1 MVIMCNFKKKK
12 TMKKYIMLVAA
23 ALIFAACVKEEVNIP
38 TGETEFI
45 SVELNVATKT
55 VLNGLDTKWSDG
67 DKVSVTGTAHL
78 GYLTYDSETGL
89 FSGEITKGQ
98 KGNVTLNY
106 PVNDENKAVTSVPT
120 TQEAEEG
127 SFAEGAALLEGTI
140 TIEELRAGNGTTLA
154 NKTSLLQF
162 SVPQNCDVTFEVG
175 AEKYTVTGCQ
185 TGKTYY
191 ACVAPATAKLVARI
205 GGYLSRATTANKTF
219 TAGKIADLGELHAPV
234 VSNTWGVVGTMQTN
248 EWTPASSI
256 KMYEDLDNKV
266 VLKNIQLYKDDE
278 FKILKG
284 ADWGEE
290 YGNNGSNMTIDKNG
304 IYNIIFDSNT
314 KNVTAECVKETTD
327 IKIKVTIQIDR
338 PWNSVNFHYWEE
350 NGNKDVNI
358 TNWPGQNIGSQKGT
372 YSFEIDGKYIGS
384 QIGYKLHQNK
394 NGYDDSGD
402 QYFTLSSRKENKL
415 TVAAY
420 TLYFKPCAN
429 WKQASAWFAIYCWKS
444 SGNAW
449 NGMSKI
455 SDDIYGV
462 NLPNGYTHGCDMKFV
477 RMDSG
482 KHDLSWDSKWNES
495 TNTKAPTS
503 ASVNV
508 CYVMNNGWDNSGGSW
523 KTL

>member
-1 MVIMCNFKKKK
+1 
-12 TMKKYIMLVAA
+12 MKKYI
-23 ALIFAACVKEEVNIP
+23 IFIASAVLMMTACAKEEINTT
-38 TGETEFI
+38 TGGKEFI
-45 SVELNVATKT
+45 SIELDAATKT
-55 VLNGLDTKWSDG
+55 QLSGKTTNWTKG
-67 DKVSVTGTAHL
+67 DQVSVTVGDKNL
-78 GYLTYDSETGL
+78 GSLTLTEGNV
-89 FSGEITKGQ
+89 FQGEIESAGLD
-98 KGNVTLNY
+98 GTLQATINY
-106 PVNDENKAVTSVPT
+106 PAGVTTVPPTQAAV
-120 TQEAEEG
+120 AG
-127 SFAEGAALLEGTI
+127 SFAEEAALLEGT
-140 TIEELRAGNGTTLA
+140 TTLAELRKGNGGNLA
-154 NKTSLLQF
+154 NKTALLQF
-162 SVPQNCDVTFEVG
+162 SVAEAGDVTFEVG
-175 AEKYTVTGCQ
+175 STKYTVTGCEV
-185 TGKTYY
+185 GENKIYY

-205 GGYLSRATTANKTF
+205 GGYLSNATTANKTF
-219 TAGKIADLGELHAPV
+219 TAGKIANLGALPAPV

-284 ADWGEE
+284 AVWGDE

-455 SDDIYGV
+455 SDDIYGA

-503 ASVNV
+503 TSANV
-508 CYVMNNGWDNSGGSW
+508 CYVMSNGWDNSGGSW

>member
-1 MVIMCNFKKKK
+1 
-12 TMKKYIMLVAA
+12 MKKYI
-23 ALIFAACVKEEVNIP
+23 IFIASAVLMMTACAKEEINTTI

-45 SVELNVATKT
+45 SVELNAATKT
-55 VLNGLDTKWSDG
+55 QLSGTNTTWTDG
-67 DKVSVTGTAHL
+67 DQVSITVGGKNL
-78 GYLTYDSETGL
+78 GSLKLVDGNRFE
-89 FSGEITKGQ
+89 GEIEAGHDGAATI
-98 KGNVTLNY
+98 NY
-106 PVNDENKAVTSVPT
+106 PAGVTEVPKS
-120 TQEAEEG
+120 QEAVAG
-127 SFAEGAALLEGTI
+127 SFAEKAALLEGT
-140 TIEELRAGNGTTLA
+140 TTLDDLRAGKGTELK
-154 NKTSLLQF
+154 NKTALLQF
-162 SVPQNCDVTFEVG
+162 TVAQAGDVTFEVG
-175 AEKYTVTGCQ
+175 STKYTVTGCQ
-185 TGKTYY
+185 TGETYY
-191 ACVAPATAKLVARI
+191 ACVEPATAKLVARI
-205 GGYLSRATTANKTF
+205 GGYLSNATTANKTF
-219 TAGKIADLGELHAPV
+219 TAGMIANLGALPAPV

-248 EWTPASSI
+248 EWTPESSI

-284 ADWGEE
+284 ANWGEE
-290 YGNNGSNMTIDKNG
+290 YGNKGSNMTIDNNG

-314 KNVTAECVKETTD
+314 KNVIAECVKETTD

-338 PWNSVNFHYWEE
+338 PWSSVNFHYWEE
-350 NGNKDVNI
+350 NDDKDVNI

-429 WKQASAWFAIYCWKS
+429 WKQASAWFAIYCWKA
-444 SGNAW
+444 NNATAW

-462 NLPNGYTHGCDMKFV
+462 NLPNGYTYECNMKFV
-477 RMDSG
+477 RMDSE

-495 TNTKAPTS
+495 TNTTAPSST
-503 ASVNV
+503 SVNV